1 MFGVTGRCVASI
13 LSSGRCRLPGRGSIL
28 PKSPRQPETL
38 FRVWRFVGLSRMVG
52 SGQLRLFFLQ
62 SCGVGVDGFC
72 LRQFQGLGFLSSG
85 Y

>member
-28 PKSPRQPETL
+28 PKSPRGKSPREPETL

-52 SGQLRLFFLQ
+52 SGQLRLFHFYR
-62 SCGVGVDGFC
+62 VAAW
-72 LRQFQGLGFLSSG
+72 GLMASAYGSFRV
-85 Y
+85 